1 MQVMKNL
8 SQKLISK
15 FKKNISELGHVTIK
29 DFFSDKQM
37 ESFENSFLSLYLMQ
51 AKKIGEYKIKA
62 TKIENNKASNF
73 EKISAI
79 FEMMEKNDKEA
90 LYQVQ
95 HYMKNSISINAL
107 FDERFLNLTSS
118 LLSSKRNDVL
128 LDGPALFINRPD
140 TKRLLY
146 KWHSESHYYP
156 KRRRFLNIWLPLFNQ
171 KTKANGTMSFK
182 EKSHKSEFPFSD
194 YVGYNNEAESKKNS
208 YTQYEIPSKFVENYK
223 EYFCETSP
231 KDLVIF
237 HRSLVHK
244 SNINNSN
251 KYSLAAVARVWDPSD
266 DLTLSGAI
274 DAQPYKANTGRSNLD
289 VNSKV

>member
-107 FDERFLNLTSS
+107 FDERFLDLMT
-118 LLSSKRNDVL
+118 LLLCSKKNNVL
-128 LDGPALFINRPD
+128 VDGPALFINRPK

-156 KRRRFLNIWLPLFNQ
+156 NNI
-171 KTKANGTMSFK
+171 
-182 EKSHKSEFPFSD
+182 
-194 YVGYNNEAESKKNS
+194 
-208 YTQYEIPSKFVENYK
+208 
-223 EYFCETSP
+223 
-231 KDLVIF
+231 
-237 HRSLVHK
+237 
-244 SNINNSN
+244 
-251 KYSLAAVARVWDPSD
+251 
-266 DLTLSGAI
+266 
-274 DAQPYKANTGRSNLD
+274 
-289 VNSKV
+289 

>member
-1 MQVMKNL
+1 
-8 SQKLISK
+8 
-15 FKKNISELGHVTIK
+15 
-29 DFFSDKQM
+29 
-37 ESFENSFLSLYLMQ
+37 MQ
-51 AKKIGEYKIKA
+51 AKKIGEYKAKA
-62 TKIENNKASNF
+62 TKIENSMASNL

-79 FEMMEKNDKEA
+79 FELMEKNDKEA
-90 LYQVQ
+90 LYHVQ
-95 HYMKNSISINAL
+95 RYMKNCISINAF
-107 FDERFLNLTSS
+107 FDEKFLNLMTS
-118 LLSSKRNDVL
+118 LLSSKREDIL
-128 LDGPALFINRPD
+128 LDGPALFINRPN

-194 YVGYNNEAESKKNS
+194 YVGYDNETKKNS

-223 EYFCETSP
+223 EYFCEASP

-237 HRSLVHK
+237 HRGLVHK

-251 KYSLAAVARVWDPSD
+251 KYSLAAVARVWDPTD
-266 DLTLSGAI
+266 DLTLSGDI
-274 DAQPYKANTGRSNLD
+274 DALPYKSNTGRSNLD
-289 VNSKV
+289 VNSKI

>member
-1 MQVMKNL
+1 MKNL

-15 FKKNISELGHVTIK
+15 YKKNITELGQVTIK

-107 FDERFLNLTSS
+107 FDERFLDLMT
-118 LLSSKRNDVL
+118 LLLCSKKNNVL
-128 LDGPALFINRPD
+128 VDGPALFINRPK

-156 KRRRFLNIWLPLFNQ
+156 KRRRFLNIWLPLFN
-171 KTKANGTMSFK
+171 KKSKANGTMSFK
-182 EKSHKSEFPFSD
+182 EKSHQSEFPFSD
-194 YVGYNNEAESKKNS
+194 YVGYNNDIKNKKNS
-208 YTQYEIPSKFVENYK
+208 YTQYEIPSKFVKDYK
-223 EYFCETSP
+223 EYFCEASP
-231 KDLVIF
+231 KDLVVF
-237 HRSLVHK
+237 HKSLVHA
-244 SNINNSN
+244 SNTNNSN
-251 KYSLAAVARVWDPSD
+251 KYSLAAAVRIWDPTD

-274 DAQPYKANTGRSNLD
+274 DAQPYKSNTGRSNLD
-289 VNSKV
+289 VDLEV